1 MQVSIIIVHYDCVP
15 ALRRC
20 LASIQQHIS
29 LTDRE
34 IFVLDNASLSSDLF
48 KTLQQEFP
56 WVQFHAMA
64 QNLGFGNANNEA
76 LRWAKGR
83 FLFFLNPDT
92 LLQSDACEAF
102 AQWLDDPAHA
112 SYAACGGQLL
122 DEAGKPATSG
132 GNFPGLF
139 HSFSSIG
146 FFRFYSRYFYRNLAT
161 GVTDMGAVPRD
172 IDYVSGANL
181 FVRRAVFEKVGGF
194 DPDFFLYFEETELAW
209 RMRKAGWKMA
219 VLPSVKIVHEEGS
232 AGSNERTAFSTFRYR
247 HYLQGRQIFYR
258 KAHGIGYAVLAV
270 IFDFIAT
277 LVRGLIK
284 GEFYL
289 LFAQLQVWL
298 RSGFGFKSS

>member
-102 AQWLDDPAHA
+102 VQWLDDPAHA

-122 DEAGKPATSG
+122 DEVGKPATSG

-146 FFRFYSRYFYRNLAT
+146 FFTFYSRYFYQHLAT
-161 GVTDMGAVPRD
+161 GVTNMGTVPRD
-172 IDYVSGANL
+172 INYVSGANL

-219 VLPSVKIVHEEGS
+219 VLPSVKIVHEEGT
-232 AGSNERTAFSTFRYR
+232 AGSNKRTAFSAFRYR

-258 KAHGIGYAVLAV
+258 KAHGVVYAVLAV
-270 IFDFIAT
+270 VFDFIAT

-284 GEFYL
+284 GEFHL